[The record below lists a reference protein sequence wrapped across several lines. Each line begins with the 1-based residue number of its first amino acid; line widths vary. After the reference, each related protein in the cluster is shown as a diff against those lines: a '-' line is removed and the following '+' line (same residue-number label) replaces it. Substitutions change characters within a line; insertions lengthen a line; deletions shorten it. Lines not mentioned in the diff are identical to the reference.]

1 MQRLKILEPS
11 EQRVVIRRWGLDHSP
26 PLTRAEIAQQMA
38 VSTEW
43 VRQLEVS
50 ALAKL
55 AHDSDVIDAYQ
66 HHR

>member
-1 MQRLKILEPS
+1 MGW
-11 EQRVVIRRWGLDHSP
+11 RWGLDQGAP
-26 PLTRAEIAQQMA
+26 RTRAEIAVQME

-55 AHDSDVIDAYQ
+55 RNDAGVVKTYYDHQ
-66 HHR
+66 GVDG

>member
-1 MQRLKILEPS
+1 MQ
-11 EQRVVIRRWGLDHSP
+11 
-26 PLTRAEIAQQMA
+26 

-55 AHDSDVIDAYQ
+55 RNDAVMVEAFHDHQGFEA
-66 HHR
+66 

>member
-1 MQRLKILEPS
+1 
-11 EQRVVIRRWGLDHSP
+11 
-26 PLTRAEIAQQMA
+26 

-55 AHDSDVIDAYQ
+55 RVEEGVVDAHSNQ
-66 HHR
+66 HEVDC